1 MNIVNRLLN
10 ERKEFLENRLKIND
24 DVIERNKRWKEEN
37 NKELEEIK
45 IAIEVIKN
53 VK

>member
-1 MNIVNRLLN
+1 MNIVNKLLN
-10 ERKEFLENRLKIND
+10 ERKEFLESRLKVND
-24 DVIERNKRWKEEN
+24 DVIERNKKWKEEN